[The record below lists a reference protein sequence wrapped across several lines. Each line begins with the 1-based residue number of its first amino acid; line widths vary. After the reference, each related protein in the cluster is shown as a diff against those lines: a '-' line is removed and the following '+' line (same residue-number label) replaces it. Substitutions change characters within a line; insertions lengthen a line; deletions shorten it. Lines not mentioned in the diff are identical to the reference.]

1 MNFFFSF
8 KNSFLQSRLTIPRF
22 NNSGKHDASLKVFEA
37 SLGSHLWKINQINCD
52 FNENF
57 YFIDESLTN
66 NDSIFFLAKEENIEL
81 IKKNNYSKLVCFNNF
96 TSTHPVEY
104 RSNLKVTVFGGGFSS
119 YQSDYPFSMI
129 GKKGSILSPLSNL
142 LNKKSDKNIILIKNI
157 YEEPIHEA
165 FNLYFVDL
173 IAKKVLRKDKI
184 LTNFTNEIIVDPGLI
199 EPNIYIF
206 TDKYLG
212 IPIYLSIKSNHISFE
227 HTHPP
232 HHYILSND
240 KFKKVSE
247 IKKEVHEIINSQ
259 SI

>member
-57 YFIDESLTN
+57 YFIDESLTSN
-66 NDSIFFLAKEENIEL
+66 ESIFFLAKEEDIKL
-81 IKKNNYSKLVCFNNF
+81 IKNNNYSKLVNFNNF
-96 TSTHPVEY
+96 TSTSPVEY
-104 RSNLKVTVFGGGFSS
+104 RSNLKVYMPNGGFSS

-129 GKKGSILSPLSNL
+129 NKRGSILSPISNL
-142 LNKKSDKNIILIKNI
+142 LDKSSDKNIILIKNI
-157 YEEPIHEA
+157 FEQPIHKK
-165 FNLYFVDL
+165 FNLFFVDL
-173 IAKKVLRKDKI
+173 IKKKILQKNEI
-184 LTNFTNEIIVDPGLI
+184 LTNFTNEVVVDSNLI
-199 EPNIYIF
+199 EPNIYIY

-212 IPIYLSIKSNHISFE
+212 IPIYLTIKNKHISFE

-232 HHYILSND
+232 HHYILSDD
-240 KFKKVSE
+240 KFKKISE
-247 IKKEVHEIINSQ
+247 IKKEVYEIINT
-259 SI
+259 